1 VKAEGRRDDTV
12 PLEDVQDWVDRTP
25 GTRLEV
31 VEDGHELTGS
41 LERIVALTREFLG
54 AS

>member
-1 VKAEGRRDDTV
+1 M
-12 PLEDVQDWVDRTP
+12 
-25 GTRLEV
+25 
-31 VEDGHELTGS
+31 EDGHELAGS